1 MLTVLSDGLP
11 LLFRLCVLALRGSRL
26 TARLCLAALG
36 EKPGDPI
43 PGGLGFRGLIPL
55 LCRLEDALTIG
66 ILRRPQLNRH
76 AQGQEQFPELGAR
89 SRFG

>member
-11 LLFRLCVLALRGSRL
+11 LLFRLCALALRGPRL

-43 PGGLGFRGLIPL
+43 LGGLGFRGLIPL
-55 LCRLEDALTIG
+55 VRRLEDGVTVSV
-66 ILRRPQLNRH
+66 LRLPHLNGH
-76 AQGQEQFPELGAR
+76 AQG
-89 SRFG
+89 